1 MAEIMVKMKM
11 HVDAITSADFDLIVM
26 GAGMIGGS

>member
-1 MAEIMVKMKM
+1 MAEIMVNMKM
-11 HVDAITSADFDLIVM
+11 HIEATTSADFDLIVM